1 MCLTN
6 MEMYKNT
13 EENIITISYEL
24 GFIGE
29 TFFSESTFCR
39 PKGMDREVIEF
50 WGH

>member
-1 MCLTN
+1 

-29 TFFSESTFCR
+29 TFFFQNLLSVDPR
-39 PKGMDREVIEF
+39 VWIEK
-50 WGH
+50 